1 MKKMIWLTTT
11 SVLFLVFV
19 VPAVLASALKMIP
32 INIQPGYNSDIRLS
46 IYKIRGFSQKFVAKT
61 GNLTAI
67 GTSIR
72 NPNLKN
78 KTDVIFSL
86 YDNGNLIRTSILNG
100 QNLEDGSFV
109 KFVFPVI
116 PDSLG
121 KEYTFMI
128 TSPGAGP
135 EETIEVFIIGEP
147 EPTSGITEYTYEEEA
162 HPGGIPLVSYSQP
175 ESKLKTINSVYS
187 SWLSRLLS
195 PGSQKSE

>member
-1 MKKMIWLTTT
+1 VKKMIWLTTV

-19 VPAVLASALKMIP
+19 VPAILASALKMIP
-32 INIQPGYNSDIRLS
+32 VNIQPGYNSDIRLS

-86 YDNGNLIRTSILNG
+86 YDNGNLIRTSVLNG

-121 KEYTFMI
+121 KEYIFTI

-135 EETIEVFIIGEP
+135 EETIEVFIISEP
-147 EPTSGITEYTYEEEA
+147 ESTSGITEYIYEEEV

-195 PGSQKSE
+195 PGSQKSG